1 MDVYHSNSISQ
12 GMKQECDRGDCPL
25 TAGSGVDPANF
36 DNKLPD
42 TNKAAESAEGQAATA
57 YPGLV

>member
-1 MDVYHSNSISQ
+1 
-12 GMKQECDRGDCPL
+12 MKQEGDRGDCPL
-25 TAGSGVDPANF
+25 TAEPQLTPANF